1 MLTFCGMDSCR
12 VDGAGRIRLTAAT
25 VEDFLR
31 RCDGEVVLFG
41 LPEGA
46 VAVYPEEV
54 YQEMRRRELGDLDA
68 VGASFS
74 ARRSLRRFGS
84 MASSAKI
91 SRQGRVTVPEVLQR
105 FAGLLPGVEARVVG
119 VEIGV
124 EIWAAERFETEM
136 NDILCAEKKKRQNEL
151 IREESLQN
159 EP

>member
-1 MLTFCGMDSCR
+1 MLSFCGMDSCR
-12 VDGAGRIRLTAAT
+12 VDGAGRVRLTTPT

-68 VGASFS
+68 VGASFA

-84 MASSAKI
+84 MASAAKI
-91 SRQGRVTVPEVLQR
+91 SRQGRVTLPEVLQR
-105 FAGLLPGVEARVVG
+105 FAGLLPGSDAKVVG

-124 EIWAAERFETEM
+124 EIWAADRFEAEM
-136 NDILCAEKKKRQNEL
+136 TDILRAEKNKRQLEL
-151 IREESLQN
+151 NQEEGVSN